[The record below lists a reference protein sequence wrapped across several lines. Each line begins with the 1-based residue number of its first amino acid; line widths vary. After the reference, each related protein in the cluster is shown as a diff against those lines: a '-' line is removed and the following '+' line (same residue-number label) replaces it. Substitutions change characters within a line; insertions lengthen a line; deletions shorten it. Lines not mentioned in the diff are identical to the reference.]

1 MFQKIWNYISTVGI
15 QPEYDDILVKRI
27 KLTNQFSVIAILVFL
42 FSGVNN
48 YALGDLF
55 SALLIESLVV
65 VCLIGFYLN
74 KLQFHRFAI
83 SFLFTTVSVAI
94 FYFDSYSGILSGTY
108 LFHFPLI
115 FAIAFVFDMRE
126 DKKTMF
132 FHFLLILS
140 FLTINVVSDY
150 SLFRSEFLTDNKR
163 SEMFMFNLLFSST
176 SVGFFV
182 YLMIQNNL
190 QESYFFIQRIEERKQ
205 SEKVIKEALAEKNLL
220 IAELHHRVKNN
231 LAIISGLFSLTINDN
246 LHDDAKNVLLE
257 SRNRVRSMAL
267 IHNRLYK
274 SDSFTDVNFDEYIH
288 ELISEITSS
297 YPTISNSID
306 VKTNIKNVIL
316 NVNSAIPCGLILNEL
331 LTNAYKHAFKDQK
344 DDGQIVISFVRQNGQ
359 FLMTVKDNGCGLP
372 LDYNEKQSLGIT
384 VIEALTEQLDGKSK
398 FTSNQGTHFELTFK
412 ANNN

>member
-1 MFQKIWNYISTVGI
+1 MFQKIWNTISSIGI

-27 KLTNQFSVIAILVFL
+27 KLTNQFSTIAILVFL

-48 YALGDLF
+48 FALGDLF

-74 KLQFHRFAI
+74 KLYFHRFAI
-83 SFLFTTVSVAI
+83 SFLFTTVSLAI

-108 LFHFPLI
+108 LYHFPLI
-115 FAIAFVFDMRE
+115 LAIAFIFDMRE
-126 DKKTMF
+126 DKKAML
-132 FHFLLILS
+132 FHFLLIIS
-140 FLTINVVSDY
+140 FLSINVFSNY
-150 SLFRSEFLTDNKR
+150 TLFRSEFLTDDKR
-163 SEMFMFNLLFSST
+163 SQMFMFNLLFSAS

-190 QESYFFIQRIEERKQ
+190 QESYFLIQRIEDRKQ
-205 SEKVIKEALAEKNLL
+205 SEKAIKEALSEKNLL

-231 LAIISGLFSLTINDN
+231 LAIISGLFSLKINDD
-246 LHDDAKNVLLE
+246 LHEDAKNVLLE

-274 SDSFTDVNFDEYIH
+274 NDSLTDVNFNEYIQ
-288 ELISEITSS
+288 ELIFEITSS
-297 YPTISNSID
+297 YPTISETISVRTDIRS
-306 VKTNIKNVIL
+306 VSL
-316 NVNSAIPCGLILNEL
+316 NVNAAIPCGLILNEL
-331 LTNAYKHAFKDQK
+331 LTNCYKHAFKGRK
-344 DDGQIVISFVRQNGQ
+344 DGEIFISFSNEGNQYKM
-359 FLMTVKDNGCGLP
+359 LVKDNGSGLP
-372 LDYNEKQSLGIT
+372 NDYDKKQSLGVT

-398 FTSNQGTHFELTFK
+398 FTDNQGTHFELSFN